1 MGYNTFVFCKIGIE
15 VEWARFTYTQGNQ
28 TGMNASDHPH
38 RDPLHVFFLF
48 KGEQVG
54 TWQ

>member
-28 TGMNASDHPH
+28 TGMNA
-38 RDPLHVFFLF
+38 
-48 KGEQVG
+48 
-54 TWQ
+54 